1 MTSPIEKQTQQHPAL
16 AVSAAVT
23 REREACTLPPPGWEC
38 PKYAGHDGPCAA
50 AQVNNTEPP
59 PAADPPQEVSAPAAS
74 SAPQRKYGIKKRR
87 EFDLSLP
94 SGDFVRVRQLTMPRA
109 IELGILN
116 MKDSFAAKLLK
127 DINEADQELSD
138 EAAEEL
144 EEALKDPTRRE
155 NFFGPLNR
163 IAVAALVCPTAILEG
178 VPVGEDQVH
187 VDEVDLVDKVA
198 IFEAAM
204 PDEMKSAALEE
215 QHDALKSLRGQQDSS
230 V

>member
-59 PAADPPQEVSAPAAS
+59 DADTPQEVSAPAAS
-74 SAPQRKYGIKKRR
+74 SAPQRKYGIKKRK
-87 EFDLSLP
+87 EFDFPLP
-94 SGDFVRVRQLTMPRA
+94 SGGFVRVRQLTMPRA

-127 DINEADQELSD
+127 DINDTDQELSD

-163 IAVAALVCPTAILEG
+163 IAVAALVCPTAILDGEAT
-178 VPVGEDQVH
+178 GEDQIH
-187 VDEVDLVDKVA
+187 VDDVELIDKVA

-215 QHDALKSLRGQQDSS
+215 QHDALKSLRGQQDSG